1 MKLLLV
7 DDHTVVREGVRRLL
21 ASFLTA
27 DIHEAVTCQGALDAF
42 RAERPDLVVLD
53 LNLPGA
59 GGLDLM
65 RRLLADEPASRILI
79 FSMHTAPV
87 YVMRAMQAG
96 ACGYVSKGASA
107 TEFVTAVRK
116 VISGMRYIETELA
129 TGLAVSRFDGA
140 DPREHLSARE
150 LDVMRLLSQGR
161 GLSDISVMLGVSYKT
176 VANACTALKQK
187 LSVERTAELI
197 RIAVEMH
204 AV

>member
-21 ASFLTA
+21 SSFLNA
-27 DIHEAVTCQGALDAF
+27 DIHEATSCQAALALF
-42 RAERPDLVVLD
+42 RAERPNLVVLD

-65 RRLLADEPASRILI
+65 RRLLADEPAARILI
-79 FSMHTAPV
+79 FSMHTAHI
-87 YVMRAMQAG
+87 YVLRAMQAG
-96 ACGYVSKGASA
+96 AFGYVSKGASA

-116 VISGMRYIETELA
+116 VIGGTRYIESELA
-129 TGLAVSRFDGA
+129 TGLAVRQFDGN
-140 DPREHLSARE
+140 DPRETLSARE
-150 LDVMRLLSQGR
+150 LDVMRLLAQGR
-161 GLSDISVMLGVSYKT
+161 GLSDISVMLGLSYKT

-204 AV
+204 VL